1 MGICAKSNQ
10 ALQAALGIRTTC
22 PTLAAP
28 LSRSWWERV
37 IFSVPQREPAA
48 GPGRLGESETPV
60 YSEPEKSM
68 HSLLKAREARCSD
81 SADRRRRERDDRRR
95 GSEARQHLVARRT
108 DET

>member
-10 ALQAALGIRTTC
+10 ALQAVLGIRTTC

-48 GPGRLGESETPV
+48 GPGRLGESETSV

-68 HSLLKAREARCSD
+68 HSLLKAIAALTQA
-81 SADRRRRERDDRRR
+81 SAAV
-95 GSEARQHLVARRT
+95 GSVMITAAALRHASIQLHEGP